1 MPERIPNAIPRRVV
15 LAGALAAPLVVRS
28 ATAQTATLNVNSALT
43 ADDPMFRGLEAFKQG
58 VEARTNGRLRVQLY
72 PSSQL
77 GPDEDV
83 LEQARAGAGVAVL
96 VDGGRLA
103 PFVREFGILGA
114 PYIAS
119 GFPQLRKIATSPL
132 FDRWAERLRAASGH
146 QVLSFNWFQGDRHLL
161 TNKPING
168 LADLAGVRL
177 RTPGAPVWLETIRA
191 MGATPTPLPWTEV
204 YSALQLRA
212 IDAAEA
218 QYPAVWGSRLYEVI
232 KHVTKTAHINLIT
245 GLVGSRAWF
254 DRLPAETRTVLREEA
269 LKGGD
274 IGSQATIASLD
285 EFEGR
290 LRQAG
295 VTIAS
300 PDVTPFRDATRVVY
314 DKLNYSALRREV
326 DAVLAG

>member
-1 MPERIPNAIPRRVV
+1 MIARRAV
-15 LAGALAAPLVVRS
+15 LLGTLAAPLIAR
-28 ATAQTATLNVNSALT
+28 TTLAQSATLNVNSALT
-43 ADDPMFRGLEAFKQG
+43 ADDPMFSGLNAFKQG
-58 VEARTNGRLRVQLY
+58 VESRTNGRVQVRLY

-96 VDGGRLA
+96 VDGGRIA

-114 PYIAS
+114 PYIAN
-119 GFPQLRKIATSPL
+119 GFPELRKIATSSL
-132 FDRWAERLRAASGH
+132 FDGWAEKLRTASGH

-161 TNKPING
+161 TNKPINVP
-168 LADLAGVRL
+168 ADLNGLRL

-232 KHVTKTAHINLIT
+232 KNVTKTAHINLIT

-254 DRLPAETRTVLREEA
+254 DRLPAEARTILKEEA

-274 IGSQATIASLD
+274 VGSQATIASLD
-285 EFEGR
+285 DFEGK
-290 LRQAG
+290 LRHSG
-295 VTIAS
+295 VAVAT
-300 PDVTPFRDATRVVY
+300 PDLAPFKEATKVVY
-314 DKLNYSALRREV
+314 DKLNYTSLRSEV
-326 DAVLAG
+326 NKILAG

>member
-1 MPERIPNAIPRRVV
+1 
-15 LAGALAAPLVVRS
+15 
-28 ATAQTATLNVNSALT
+28 
-43 ADDPMFRGLEAFKQG
+43 MFRGLEAFKQG
-58 VEARTNGRLRVQLY
+58 VESRTAGRVQVRLF

-96 VDGGRLA
+96 VDGGRIA

-114 PYIAS
+114 PYLAN
-119 GFPQLRKIATSPL
+119 GFPELRKITASPL
-132 FDRWAERLRAASGH
+132 FDRWVERLRGASGH

-161 TNKPING
+161 TNKPIATPADLNG
-168 LADLAGVRL
+168 LRL
-177 RTPGAPVWLETIRA
+177 RTPGAPVWLETVRA

-218 QYPAVWGSRLYEVI
+218 QYPAIWGSRLYEVI
-232 KHVTKTAHINLIT
+232 RHITKTAHINLIT

-254 DRLPAETRTVLREEA
+254 DRQPAEVRTILREEA
-269 LKGGD
+269 MKGGD
-274 IGSQATIASLD
+274 AGSQATIASLD

-290 LRQAG
+290 LRGQG
-295 VTIAS
+295 ITIAT
-300 PDVTPFRDATRVVY
+300 PDLAPFREATRVVY
-314 DKLNYSALRREV
+314 EKLNYTALRREV

>member
-1 MPERIPNAIPRRVV
+1 MFPRRAA
-15 LAGALAAPLVVRS
+15 LAGVLAAPFIAREGL
-28 ATAQTATLNVNSALT
+28 AQTATLNVNSALT
-43 ADDPMFRGLEAFKQG
+43 ADDPMFTGLNAFKQG
-58 VEARTNGRLRVQLY
+58 VESRTAGRVQVRLY

-114 PYIAS
+114 PYVAN
-119 GFPQLRKIATSPL
+119 GFPELRKIASSPL
-132 FDRWAERLRAASGH
+132 FDRWVERLRSASGH
-146 QVLSFNWFQGDRHLL
+146 QVLSFNWFQGERHVL
-161 TNKPING
+161 TNRPVNAPADLNG
-168 LADLAGVRL
+168 LRL
-177 RTPGAPVWLETIRA
+177 RTPGAPVWLETVRA

-218 QYPAVWGSRLYEVI
+218 QYPAIWGSRLQEVI
-232 KHVTKTAHINLIT
+232 RFIAKTAHINLIT

-254 DRLPAETRTVLREEA
+254 DRQSAEVRAIIREEA

-274 IGSQATIASLD
+274 VGSQATIASLGD
-285 EFEGR
+285 FEGR
-290 LRQAG
+290 LRGAG
-295 VTIAS
+295 VTITT
-300 PDVTPFRDATRVVY
+300 PDLAPFRAATQTVY
-314 DKLNYSALRREV
+314 EKLNYTALKRDVE
-326 DAVLAG
+326 AVLAG

>member
-1 MPERIPNAIPRRVV
+1 MLTRRIVM
-15 LAGALAAPLVVRS
+15 AGALASPLVVRRAFAQS
-28 ATAQTATLNVNSALT
+28 ATLSVNSALT
-43 ADDPMFRGLEAFKQG
+43 DDDPMFNGLRAFKEA
-58 VEARTNGRLRVQLY
+58 VEKRSGGSLRVNLF

-103 PFVREFGILGA
+103 PYVHEFGILGA

-119 GFPQLRKIATSPL
+119 GFPELRKIATSPL
-132 FDRWAERLRAASGH
+132 FEGWTEKLRKASGH

-161 TNKPING
+161 TNKPVTTP
-168 LADLAGVRL
+168 ADLGGVRM

-212 IDAAEA
+212 IDGAEA
-218 QYPAVWGSRLYEVI
+218 QYPAVWGARLYEVI
-232 KHVTKTAHINLIT
+232 KNITKTGHINLIT

-254 DRLPAETRTVLREEA
+254 DGLSPEQRTILRDEA
-269 LKGGD
+269 LNGGD
-274 IGSQATIASLD
+274 VGSKATLASLD
-285 EFEGR
+285 DFEKK
-290 LRQAG
+290 LRAAK
-295 VTIAS
+295 VEIAT
-300 PDVTPFRDATRVVY
+300 PDLTPFREATKVVY
-314 DKLNYSALRREV
+314 DKLNYAALRREV
-326 DAVLAG
+326 DAAIAG